1 MSIYYYP
8 PPLLLYFGYGI
19 YTLYCH
25 LPLPLF
31 LMLLYWTHPYWP
43 DAASQPSLQRSSSFQ
58 PVPHGLRTYVDVT
71 YMIPRFY
78 VVFTGIQLHPHFHW
92 LCTYLK
98 YEKCLSLRVLQ
109 LRSYLGSY
117 KPRAPCYVTDGIQV
131 YELCKPPTF
140 FSKLFAYLAQA
151 WEGDH
156 TPFSPCQG
164 FASTPSSKLLS
175 FTF

>member
-1 MSIYYYP
+1 
-8 PPLLLYFGYGI
+8 
-19 YTLYCH
+19 
-25 LPLPLF
+25 
-31 LMLLYWTHPYWP
+31 MLLYWTRPYWP
-43 DAASQPSLQRSSSFQ
+43 NAASQPSLQCSSSFQ
-58 PVPHGLRTYVDVT
+58 PVPHRLRTYVDVT

-117 KPRAPCYVTDGIQV
+117 KPRAPRYVTDM
-131 YELCKPPTF
+131 E
-140 FSKLFAYLAQA
+140 SKFTNYVNHRLSFPSSSLIAQA

-164 FASTPSSKLLS
+164 FASTPSSELLS
-175 FTF
+175 STF